1 MKIHVCLISDQTLQN
16 LIPALMERP
25 DIVWMVVSAQMH
37 KRGLDARL
45 KGLLRQMLD
54 DPAVIVKECLDVP
67 DTGMPSIRKRA
78 LALAEEIDATYED
91 AKVTLN
97 ATGGTKLMA
106 IGFIEEFRSITD
118 RIIYTDTRNR
128 RIEFLPA
135 QQQSRPEEM
144 AIPDVLDVKLYLA
157 AQGFL
162 ITQSASDDIEWRSRS
177 NARKQAAKYLGKH
190 AEQLGDFIGALNGLA
205 DKALE
210 KIPGSREEV
219 LKGPLQNLTQT
230 PRGVWADALRVLV
243 EAKILSWQEGSRD
256 IAFYDVERTK
266 FVRGVWLEEY
276 AWHVIRD
283 ERAYDVRHAVQ
294 IQPTHTQAT
303 ENEIDVLAVHSNQ
316 LLVIECKTLRF
327 REGENDN
334 DLAYRIDSLGRAARG
349 LFGETW
355 LLSARKPT
363 PSLEE
368 RARENRFRIVG
379 PADLARFRDTVKI
392 WMRGPA

>member
-25 DIVWMVVSAQMH
+25 NIVWLVVSAQMH

-78 LALAEEIDATYED
+78 LALAEEIDATYKD

-135 QQQSRPEEM
+135 ERQLRPEEV

-162 ITQSASDDIEWRSRS
+162 IRQSKSDDLEWLSLS
-177 NARKQAAKYLGKH
+177 QARKKAAKYLGQH
-190 AEQLGDFIGALNGLA
+190 AGQIGDFIGALNGLA
-205 DKALE
+205 DRALE
-210 KIPGSREEV
+210 KAPGSHIEV
-219 LKGPLQNLTQT
+219 LKDPRQT
-230 PRGVWADALRVLV
+230 MSRAPWGAWAKALRVLV
-243 EAKILSWQEGSRD
+243 EAKILSWREGSCD

-266 FVRGVWLEEY
+266 FARGVWLEEY

-283 ERAYDVRHAVQ
+283 EKPRDVRQSVV
-294 IQPTHTQAT
+294 IQPAHTEAI
-303 ENEIDVLAVHSNQ
+303 ENEVDVLAVHGNQ

-334 DLAYRIDSLGRAARG
+334 EIAYRIDSLGKAARG

-355 LLSARKPT
+355 LLSARTPT

-368 RARENRFRIVG
+368 RARDNRFRIIG
-379 PADLARFRDTVKI
+379 PAELANFREAVQL
-392 WMRGPA
+392 WMRSPA